1 MKIRAPATI
10 MRFRK
15 SPFTSRTNRGKIF
28 SATLT
33 FSFCFYLFIL
43 VRFHSKTRILFD
55 AHSPIVRVK
64 TPENADESD
73 STLYI
78 TLFSSPF
85 SKSSVF
91 VSVFG
96 CLAWTIAKNAES
108 TRSLS
113 SNWTKTYTVPRS
125 FTSNRKL
132 LYDCNNHM
140 RKLQIPT
147 SYTTVIYIFSTKSF
161 LATPNN

>member
-15 SPFTSRTNRGKIF
+15 PPFTSRTNRGKIF
-28 SATLT
+28 SPTLT
-33 FSFCFYLFIL
+33 FSFCFHLFIL
-43 VRFHSKTRILFD
+43 VRIIRKRAYD
-55 AHSPIVRVK
+55 ALSPIVRVK
-64 TPENADESD
+64 TPENADEND

-125 FTSNRKL
+125 FTSNRKR
-132 LYDCNNHM
+132 LYDCD
-140 RKLQIPT
+140 
-147 SYTTVIYIFSTKSF
+147 IYFLDKIISSNTKQLKQLLNF
-161 LATPNN
+161 V